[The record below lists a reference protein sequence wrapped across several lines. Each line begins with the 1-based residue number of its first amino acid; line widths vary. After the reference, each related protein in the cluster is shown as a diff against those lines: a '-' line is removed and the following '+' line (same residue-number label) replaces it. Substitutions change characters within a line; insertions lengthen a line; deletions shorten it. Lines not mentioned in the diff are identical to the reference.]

1 MIMEQLKNKLNIISM
16 ITGRIGSIFVENVM
30 LPQRKNKLDLNSGNK
45 DSSRLKRIIKDIMD
59 SLKVKTVS
67 WISPRKNGLLKL
79 EEEFQMMI
87 KKVSRKRKNHLSNFS
102 TDNLSQLMSVGR
114 ELSISQSEIKN
125 VEIVGLML
133 PPLLLKVFG
142 KFLETHI
149 LNSQFRRILIVL
161 TINKEVVVREDV
173 SLWPTSSLRQT
184 ELFQLQMIHMKE
196 SITLLIFVL
205 LMPSIKLTTNN
216 SFLISDILEMV
227 IVTL

>member
-16 ITGRIGSIFVENVM
+16 ITGRIGNISVENVM
-30 LPQRKNKLDLNSGNK
+30 LPQRKKKLDLNSGNK

-79 EEEFQMMI
+79 EEESQMMI
-87 KKVSRKRKNHLSNFS
+87 KRVSRKRKNHLSNFS
-102 TDNLSQLMSVGR
+102 TDNLSQPMSVGR

-149 LNSQFRRILIVL
+149 LNSQFRRILIEL
-161 TINKEVVVREDV
+161 TINQEVVVREDV
-173 SLWPTSSLRQT
+173 SLWLTSSLRRT

-196 SITLLIFVL
+196 SITLLISVL

-216 SFLISDILEMV
+216 SFLISDILEME